1 MRKNAIIRI
10 IIWSIILAL
19 LLGFLALGLGFSL
32 HRARRALRTDSY
44 AATAIPTRLKDD
56 EDTNLNSDAGTA
68 KWSIDVYSTPN
79 DQSQVMGTIKLG
91 DDVTIERTDTIN
103 GQQWSYISSPVT
115 GWVRESSPSASDDGE
130 APLPSTVSSGTYTA
144 ADNVNIRK
152 SPSMSSEA
160 VGVLKSGETALVEKT
175 EYTNGTHWAY
185 ITSPAKGWIVAKYL
199 NVPEAFT
206 VPANEVREISV
217 EWAAGEITIKAAA
230 VSDICF
236 YETEDSKHPMVWK
249 VKDGKLDID
258 YSEDIQVGIL
268 HFGNLS
274 FADKDLTIL
283 VPQDWSCDELE
294 LDTASTALRL
304 SDLTV
309 RKVDVDSASG
319 VCRFQNC
326 HITDLDIDTASGDV
340 FLEGTL
346 NTLDFDAASAKFT
359 GVLYNT
365 PSRIVV
371 DSMSG
376 DLDLT
381 LPEDTG
387 FTVKM
392 DGMSN
397 GFTSDFPT
405 TARNGS
411 HVCGDGRC
419 VIEVDG
425 MSSDVVIRKNGNLP
439 VTEALPTEA
448 SAPKS
453 LLPSEAP
460 AAPEA
465 PTAPE
470 APPLPNPLRHGYAV
484 PPRSGG
490 EASGFHHCL
499 TCQKFEPRPWLPLS
513 GGAVTAPWCRD

>member
-10 IIWSIILAL
+10 IIWSIVLAL
-19 LLGFLALGLGFSL
+19 LLGFLALGLGFGSFY
-32 HRARRALRTDSY
+32 RARRALRGNSY
-44 AATAIPTRLKDD
+44 AATAYPTAILESEDTRL
-56 EDTNLNSDAGTA
+56 NSGTGTA

-79 DQSQVMGTIKLG
+79 DQSQVLGTIKLG

-115 GWVRESSPSASDDGE
+115 GWVKETSQSVSTDGE

-144 ADNVNIRK
+144 TDNVNIRK

-175 EYTNGTHWAY
+175 EYTNGAHWAY
-185 ITSPAKGWIVAKYL
+185 ITSPAEGWIVAEYL
-199 NVPEAFT
+199 NAPEAFS
-206 VPANEVREISV
+206 VSADAVREISV
-217 EWAAGEITIKAAA
+217 DWSSGAITIKSAEI
-230 VSDICF
+230 SEISF
-236 YETEDSKHPMVWK
+236 YESGSGKHPMIYRL
-249 VKDGKLDID
+249 KDGKLDID
-258 YSEDIQVGIL
+258 YSEESLVLGVL
-268 HFGNLS
+268 E
-274 FADKDLTIL
+274 DKDLTIL

-294 LDTASTALRL
+294 LDTASTALQI

-309 RKVDVDSASG
+309 REVDVDSASG
-319 VCRFQNC
+319 ICKFRNC
-326 HITDLDIDTASGDV
+326 NITDLDVDTASGDV

-365 PSRIVV
+365 PTRIVI

-405 TARNGS
+405 TTRNGN

-419 VIEVDG
+419 LIEVDG
-425 MSSDVVIRKNGNLP
+425 MSSDVVIRRSDSLP
-439 VTEALPTEA
+439 ITEAAPTET
-448 SAPKS
+448 SEPKS
-453 LLPSEAP
+453 LLP
-460 AAPEA
+460 
-465 PTAPE
+465 TAP
-470 APPLPNPLRHGYAV
+470 
-484 PPRSGG
+484 
-490 EASGFHHCL
+490 
-499 TCQKFEPRPWLPLS
+499 
-513 GGAVTAPWCRD
+513 